1 MWINDAELAANFSA
15 FLVGLT
21 VGAGFSALI
30 AMILVLWHTKPVPQT
45 PNTSQ
50 VENIPHNAPKIV
62 APGAPPHIPGTR
74 TYRPIHTP
82 GTRTYRPV
90 RIIDNQEELDW
101 EQRMKDNG
109 LWGKVKCKNWKRD
122 V

>member
-62 APGAPPHIPGTR
+62 APGAPLHI
-74 TYRPIHTP
+74 P